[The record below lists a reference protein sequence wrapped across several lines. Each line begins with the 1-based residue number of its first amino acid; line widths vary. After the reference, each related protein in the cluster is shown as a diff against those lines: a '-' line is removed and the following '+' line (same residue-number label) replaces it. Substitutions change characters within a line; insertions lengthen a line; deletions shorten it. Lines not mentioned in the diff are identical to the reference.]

1 MPVVK
6 IGPCSAVELE
16 DQLSVDMETDPIV
29 SRDPNEVIAGDRY
42 IETMREADPFAE
54 RIGTNGRGVIRV
66 TCPNADPVQ
75 ASIYAVIGSAPIRIS
90 DRIIVGITVG
100 VRIEGSG
107 PTISSVPLRIA
118 DLIARPG
125 LDRRLG
131 HGPYAAVGGG
141 GHLEAIGATAAW
153 STILLRE
160 RVFGSETYGL
170 ITLPTERCILP
181 LTVRPVDAIILTLA
195 REAAPVIRVA
205 DRVLWA
211 DDSITEID
219 WGALTNPLVQV
230 WIEEDPPLVTF
241 ITATFGSATG
251 ILRTRHWLTVYAV
264 TNVAGV
270 AFAAEAVR

>member
-195 REAAPVIRVA
+195 GEAAPVIWVT

-219 WGALTNPLVQV
+219 RLTYTTPTLEFRNKGEPSLVAL
-230 WIEEDPPLVTF
+230 
-241 ITATFGSATG
+241 ITAALGGA
-251 ILRTRHWLTVYAV
+251 
-264 TNVAGV
+264 AGV
-270 AFAAEAVR
+270 LRARCWAAVDPVADIA